1 MPSQTVCSSIYALH
15 SVQLLVNVHL
25 GTGNSPSR
33 HYDQIIPWNRKCEI
47 CIIVWNYLYF
57 GLNVRLF
64 FTDLFRIRIR
74 IRFRIRIRIRIQNV
88 YIGSGSDPDP
98 AKSFGSFRIRFRIR
112 IRCTVRKDPD
122 PDSYQMLTDPNPGS
136 PKHRIR
142 IHNTGKK
149 YYNSLSIGS
158 NFFCTSSKPVPIS
171 QFCEICGSKKRQD
184 KQIFSPSLLLLLLD
198 PVRDPGAEKDKY
210 QDPGS

>member
-1 MPSQTVCSSIYALH
+1 MKLPLFWPKCKALFYRFI
-15 SVQLLVNVHL
+15 SDPDSNPVSDPDSN
-25 GTGNSPSR
+25 PDPKR
-33 HYDQIIPWNRKCEI
+33 
-47 CIIVWNYLYF
+47 LY
-57 GLNVRLF
+57 
-64 FTDLFRIRIR
+64 
-74 IRFRIRIRIRIQNV
+74 RFR
-88 YIGSGSDPDP
+88 IGSGSGQKFRILPDP
-98 AKSFGSFRIRFRIR
+98 
-112 IRCTVRKDPD
+112 VRKD

-198 PVRDPGAEKDKY
+198 PVRDPGAEIDKY